1 MKIRA
6 FRGYRYGIGRVA
18 DVSSVVAP
26 PYDQISPEMQRQLHE
41 MNPHNIVRVTL
52 PLDMGAPQLKDPPT
66 PSDMG
71 APQLKDPQTP
81 SDSPGDKYATAKSV
95 LDRWVADGVWQR
107 EEWPAVYAY
116 HQTYAVGGT
125 PITRMGFVA
134 LGEVT
139 DYARGEV
146 LPHERTHAGPKRDR
160 LALLEATGA
169 DIGLLFMLVGDPD
182 GALID
187 LINPGGAPTAEA
199 RDLKGEQH
207 TLWRIT
213 DGAAVTRIATHL
225 AERPVIIADGHHRYE
240 TAVEYAKRNPAAR
253 EKLMAFFPLDGP
265 GLTILPNHRLLD
277 HVPNFSFDRFLAAA
291 ERWFEVTPLDDP
303 LSFRSENRTLAVVSE
318 ARAVVLRLRDEAFE
332 RIAWP
337 RETSAAWRGLAVSV
351 LHEGLLRPLLDI
363 TDAKLDAKTHVDYTA
378 DQAEAV
384 ALARDGKVQAAFLI
398 APTTPAELQAVVH
411 GGELMPQ
418 KSTHFYP
425 KLLDGL
431 VFHRLGET
439 VDGHGPSRF
448 KDP

>member
-1 MKIRA
+1 VKIRA

-18 DVSSVVAP
+18 DMSPVVAP

-41 MNPHNIVRVTL
+41 MDPSNIVRVTL
-52 PLDMGAPQLKDPPT
+52 PEDG
-66 PSDMG
+66 
-71 APQLKDPQTP
+71 
-81 SDSPGDKYATAKSV
+81 PGDKYARAREV
-95 LDRWVADGVWQR
+95 LDRWIAEGVWQR
-107 EEWPAVYAY
+107 EEWPAIYAY

-139 DYARGEV
+139 EYARGEV
-146 LPHERTHAGPKRDR
+146 LPHERTHAGPKADR

-169 DIGLLFMLVGDPD
+169 DIGLIFMLVGDPQ
-182 GALID
+182 GQLVR

-199 RDLKGEQH
+199 RDLKGEH
-207 TLWRIT
+207 HALWRIT
-213 DGAAVTRIATHL
+213 DEDAIARVTRHL

-240 TAVEYAKRNPAAR
+240 TAVGYAARNPAAR
-253 EKLMAFFPLDGP
+253 EKLMAFFPLEGP
-265 GLTILPNHRLLD
+265 GLTILPNHRLVHNVID
-277 HVPNFSFDRFLAAA
+277 FDFERFLAGASA
-291 ERWFEVTPLDDP
+291 WFDITPLPTP
-303 LSFRSENRTLAVVSE
+303 LAFRPENRRLAVVAGE
-318 ARAVVLRLRDEAFE
+318 HAVVLRLREEAFT

-337 RETSAAWRGLAVSV
+337 HGTSPAWRELAVSI

-363 TDAKLDAKTHVDYTA
+363 TDEKLDAKTHVDYTA

-384 ALARDGKVQAAFLI
+384 RLARSGKYQAAFLI
-398 APTTPAELQAVVH
+398 ARTTPAELQTVVR

-431 VFHRLGET
+431 VFHRLG
-439 VDGHGPSRF
+439 DSP
-448 KDP
+448 